1 MALVECEKSG
11 PVAVLTLNAPEAR
24 NAFVSPD
31 LRAEFIAACD
41 AVNQDRA
48 VRVAILTGA
57 GSAFSAGGDLKSMH
71 RRVNEG
77 LKLPHEIERDFVHGI
92 HKVTRALY
100 QLEVPLIAAING
112 PAVGVGL
119 DLVCLCDMRIAS
131 ERAKF
136 AFSFVR
142 LGLIPGDG
150 GAWLLPRAVGR
161 AVARELAFT
170 GEMFDAE
177 HAQRIGL
184 VSRVVPHETLMEQA
198 LTLASRV
205 SANAG
210 STLRL
215 TKRLMRQAEDTTLEQ
230 ALEAAASGQALAQ
243 YTVAHRTAVIAAA
256 AKQTPSFGE
265 LD

>member
-1 MALVECEKSG
+1 
-11 PVAVLTLNAPEAR
+11 
-24 NAFVSPD
+24 
-31 LRAEFIAACD
+31 
-41 AVNQDRA
+41 
-48 VRVAILTGA
+48 
-57 GSAFSAGGDLKSMH
+57 
-71 RRVNEG
+71 
-77 LKLPHEIERDFVHGI
+77 
-92 HKVTRALY
+92 
-100 QLEVPLIAAING
+100 
-112 PAVGVGL
+112 
-119 DLVCLCDMRIAS
+119 MRIAS

-256 AKQTPSFGE
+256 GKQTPSFGE